1 MSKSHLFHPSLRQ
14 LFCTALILLP
24 LAASGPVSAAGD
36 AKQGARDFSA
46 ECADC
51 HSVRQGKNKKG
62 PSLFG
67 VVGRTAGT
75 VADMRYS
82 KAMRAVKFVWTPDR
96 LDAYIAH
103 PKAIVPKG
111 RMKYDGLDD
120 ARARADIIA
129 FLTRQ
134 H

>member
-67 VVGRTAGT
+67 VVGRAAGT
-75 VADMRYS
+75 MPKVRYS
-82 KAMRAVKFVWTPDR
+82 DSMRASNITWTPDR

-103 PKAIVPKG
+103 PKGVVPKG
-111 RMKYDGLDD
+111 RMKYDGLND

-129 FLTRQ
+129 FLAQ
-134 H
+134 QK

>member
-1 MSKSHLFHPSLRQ
+1 MARPNLRHLL
-14 LFCTALILLP
+14 CGVLILLP
-24 LAASGPVSAAGD
+24 LAVSAPVRAAGD
-36 AKQGARDFSA
+36 PAQGARAFSA
-46 ECADC
+46 ECSDC
-51 HSVRQGKNKKG
+51 HSVRPGKNKKG

-129 FLTRQ
+129 FLTQ
-134 H
+134 QQ